1 MSWLCCEERPLSESP
16 SAAPVP
22 AEPEVGAPRA
32 GLKQWMGAALGLVV
46 LGLAIWGLKM
56 IAGQVTVAEI
66 MRDVRD
72 TPTHLIIGAVLFTAM
87 SYVVLVGYDWL
98 ATRHLGYRLPW
109 RTLAAASFASFT
121 MSHTLGVTV
130 LTGGTVR
137 YRIYTRVGVRAADIA
152 MIILLCGW
160 TFWLGI
166 VAVAGLGLVIAPDL
180 ATPFKNMAPSAERW
194 AGAILLVGT
203 LSYLLLATLWRRE
216 FRVFSYRFFI
226 PDGRET
232 LWQIGIG
239 AVDLAFA
246 GGALFLLLPDVG
258 VPGILTFLTI
268 YAVAMVVGALSH
280 SPGGLGV
287 FEGVILLLMPL
298 APKAGVLAA
307 LVLFRMIYTYIPF
320 LLGLV
325 VIAVLEWRALRARRL
340 AKRAEVSRL
349 VLPVP
354 PPPFAATPE

>member
-1 MSWLCCEERPLSESP
+1 MTQKESSLSDPSPLPALTPEAVRDEA
-16 SAAPVP
+16 AAP
-22 AEPEVGAPRA
+22 PR
-32 GLKQWMGAALGLVV
+32 GNLKQWIGALLGLVV
-46 LGLAIWGLKM
+46 LGLAIWGVRM
-56 IAGQVTVAEI
+56 IAGQVTMAEI
-66 MRDVRD
+66 MADVRD
-72 TPTHLIIGAVLFTAM
+72 TPSHLLIAAALSAAA

-98 ATRHLGYRLPW
+98 ATRHLGYVLPL

-137 YRIYTRVGVRAADIA
+137 YRIYTRAGVRGGDIA

-180 ATPFKNMAPSAERW
+180 ATPFKNLAPSAERW
-194 AGAILLVGT
+194 AGAILLLGT
-203 LSYLLLATLWRRE
+203 LSYLLLASLWRRE
-216 FRVFSYRFFI
+216 FRIWRYSFFI

-232 LWQIGIG
+232 LLQIVIG
-239 AVDLAFA
+239 AIDLAFA
-246 GGALFLLLPDVG
+246 GGALYLLLPDVG
-258 VPGILTFLTI
+258 APDLLTFLTI
-268 YAVAMVVGALSH
+268 YSVAMVVGALSH

-287 FEGVILLLMPL
+287 FEGVILLLMPE

-307 LVLFRMIYTYIPF
+307 LVLFRLIYTYIPF

-325 VIAVLEWRALRARRL
+325 VIAIQEWRALRLNRL
-340 AKRAEVSRL
+340 AAK
-349 VLPVP
+349 VLSP
-354 PPPFAATPE
+354 P

>member
-1 MSWLCCEERPLSESP
+1 
-16 SAAPVP
+16 V
-22 AEPEVGAPRA
+22 
-32 GLKQWMGAALGLVV
+32 LGLVV

-56 IAGQVTVAEI
+56 IAGQVTMAEVI
-66 MRDVRD
+66 ADIHD
-72 TPTHLIIGAVLFTAM
+72 TPTHLLIAAVVATAF

-98 ATRHLGYRLPW
+98 ATRHLGYKLPW

-137 YRIYTRVGVRAADIA
+137 YRIYTRSGVKPVDIA

-180 ATPFKNMAPSAERW
+180 ATPFKDLAPSAERW
-194 AGAILLVGT
+194 AGAILLAGT
-203 LSYLLLATLWRRE
+203 LSYLALATLWRRE
-216 FRVFSYRFFI
+216 FRLWNYRFFI

-232 LWQIGIG
+232 LWQIVIG

-246 GGALFLLLPDVG
+246 GGALYLLLPDVG
-258 VPGILTFLTI
+258 VPGLLTFLTI
-268 YAVAMVVGALSH
+268 YAVAMVTGALSH

-287 FEGVILLLMPL
+287 FEGVILLLMPE

-307 LVLFRMIYTYIPF
+307 LVLWRLIYTYIPF

-325 VIAVLEWRALRARRL
+325 VIAFHEWHALKKRSLIRKEKSAPARSPAR
-340 AKRAEVSRL
+340 
-349 VLPVP
+349 P
-354 PPPFAATPE
+354 PTA

>member
-1 MSWLCCEERPLSESP
+1 MPREGLED
-16 SAAPVP
+16 
-22 AEPEVGAPRA
+22 EVTSKKPKGN
-32 GLKQWMGAALGLVV
+32 LKQWIGAALGLVV
-46 LGLAIWGLKM
+46 LGLAIWGIRM
-56 IAGQVTVAEI
+56 IAGQVTMAEVVADI
-66 MRDVRD
+66 DA
-72 TPTHLIIGAVLFTAM
+72 TPSHLLVAAALSAAA

-98 ATRHLGYRLPW
+98 ATRHLGYRLRWP
-109 RTLAAASFASFT
+109 TLAAASFASFT
-121 MSHTLGVTV
+121 MSHALGVTV

-137 YRIYTRVGVRAADIA
+137 YRIYTRVGVKPVDIA

-194 AGAILLVGT
+194 AGGVLLAGT
-203 LSYLLLATLWRRE
+203 LSYLLLTSLWRRE
-216 FRVFSYRFFI
+216 FRLWSYRFFI

-232 LWQIGIG
+232 IVQIVIG

-246 GGALFLLLPDVG
+246 GGALYLLLPDVG
-258 VPGILTFLTI
+258 APGLLTFLTI

-287 FEGVILLLMPL
+287 FEGVILLLMPE

-307 LVLFRMIYTYIPF
+307 LVLFRLIYTYIPF
-320 LLGLV
+320 LLGLL
-325 VIAVLEWRALRARRL
+325 VIAWHEWAALRSIRAARR
-340 AKRAEVSRL
+340 EYS
-349 VLPVP
+349 P
-354 PPPFAATPE
+354 P

>member
-1 MSWLCCEERPLSESP
+1 LADDG
-16 SAAPVP
+16 AA
-22 AEPEVGAPRA
+22 AALARPRA
-32 GLKQWMGAALGLVV
+32 RVKQWIGAGLGIVV
-46 LGLAIWGLKM
+46 LLLALWGVRM
-56 IAGQVTVAEI
+56 IAGQVTLAEI
-66 MRDVRD
+66 IADIKA
-72 TPTHLIIGAVLFTAM
+72 TPAHLLGAAALSAAA

-109 RTLAAASFASFT
+109 STLAAASFASFT

-137 YRIYTRVGVRAADIA
+137 YRIYTRAGIKPVDIA

-166 VAVAGLGLVIAPDL
+166 VAVAGLGLIISPDL
-180 ATPFKNMAPSAERW
+180 ATPFKDLAPSAERW
-194 AGAILLVGT
+194 AGAILLLGT

-216 FRVFSYRFFI
+216 FRLWSYRFFI

-232 LWQIGIG
+232 VLQIIIG

-246 GGALFLLLPDVG
+246 GGALYLLLPDAG
-258 VPGILTFLTI
+258 VPGLPTFLTI

-287 FEGVILLLMPL
+287 FEGVLLVLLPD

-307 LVLFRMIYTYIPF
+307 LVMFRLIYTYIPF
-320 LLGLV
+320 LLGLL
-325 VIAVLEWRALRARRL
+325 VIAWQEWAALRRQRAARR
-340 AKRAEVSRL
+340 ASS
-349 VLPVP
+349 P
-354 PPPFAATPE
+354 PAAATPG